1 MAPLFRLATAASPV
15 PKFITLKDT
24 ETQVAKLRT
33 RAHLLIDNHVAGE
46 SSASSSE
53 EKSHSTSSKSVD
65 DALLSPASSTAADER
80 FQCPYCAEGNL
91 TERGLVEH
99 VLETHDDED
108 TQVVCPIC
116 ASKGDHVL
124 LHDFPAHLEL
134 RHMAALLDNPPPMP
148 DRSELATPP
157 SVEPSDELVQDLM
170 QMGFLREWCV
180 LALREQQN
188 DMLAASTWIVDNL
201 EMLNRLPRLD
211 PLDRV
216 KPPTQD
222 QEDESDPE
230 DEPGRPVDKMAL
242 LLKESGEIMHV
253 ESFPNEQQ
261 SRLAPGLVRSGSSR
275 SALLMQPDLSLDVL
289 LSELSKMERVLS
301 ILCARKGVLRLFS
314 CLHRMDK
321 QMDTA
326 SIHASHLPLLAKLL
340 GFRGLQLGW
349 EPSRNS
355 RRTEGEDMLLRTMWN
370 GFRLLVRS
378 GPERFCPVLLT
389 LALDAF
395 AEAATKP
402 HYRSTK
408 WGHRECVVSDTAALT
423 EPSVELAFWTFKLL
437 ASCAEAAPFVFGLS
451 TFDRLLSYLYT
462 ANVHMKERICQCLK
476 WTLHEWMSR
485 PALMPASKRESDAG
499 DNEPSKIEFV
509 TALNQIPREK
519 LKEMIDARAKVEMTL
534 GKPFYSGYLRSLMV
548 RILIHCINCPL
559 SQLLGIQSHIHA
571 IIHAHRNWSWPP
583 SS

>member
-1 MAPLFRLATAASPV
+1 MAPLFQLATAASPV
-15 PKFITLKDT
+15 PEFITLKDT

-33 RAHLLIDNHVAGE
+33 RAHLLIDSHVAGE
-46 SSASSSE
+46 SPTPPSE
-53 EKSHSTSSKSVD
+53 EKTRGASSKSID
-65 DALLSPASSTAADER
+65 GALLSPASSAAADER

-91 TERGLVEH
+91 TEGGLVEH
-99 VLETHDDED
+99 VLEKHDDED

-134 RHMAALLDNPPPMP
+134 RHMAALLENPPMP
-148 DRSELATPP
+148 DRGELTTPP
-157 SVEPSDELVQDLM
+157 TVEPSDELVQDLM

-230 DEPGRPVDKMAL
+230 DEPGRPVDKMSL
-242 LLKESGEIMHV
+242 LFKESGEIIHA
-253 ESFPNEQQ
+253 EAFPHEQQ
-261 SRLAPGLVRSGSSR
+261 SRLMPGLVRSGSAR
-275 SALLMQPDLSLDVL
+275 SGLLMQPDLSLDVL

-314 CLHRMDK
+314 CLHGIDE

-326 SIHASHLPLLAKLL
+326 NIHASHLPLLAKLL
-340 GFRGLQLGW
+340 GFRGSQLGW
-349 EPSRNS
+349 EPSKSAKRMDGENS
-355 RRTEGEDMLLRTMWN
+355 LLRTMWD

-378 GPERFCPVLLT
+378 SPARFCPVLLT

-437 ASCAEAAPFVFGLS
+437 ASCAEAAPFVFGFS

-476 WTLHEWMSR
+476 WTIHEWMSR
-485 PALMPASKRESDAG
+485 PALMPAPKRENDIG
-499 DNEPSKIEFV
+499 DSVLSKTDFT
-509 TALNQIPREK
+509 TALDQIPREK
-519 LKEMIDARAKVEMTL
+519 LKEMIDARVKVEVTL
-534 GKPFYSGYLRSLMV
+534 GKPFYSGYLQSLMV
-548 RILIHCINCPL
+548 RMRMHCTRC
-559 SQLLGIQSHIHA
+559 QLAQSLVIQSHTVTQ
-571 IIHAHRNWSWPP
+571 
-583 SS
+583 